1 MAVSWDDRIDEVM
14 NGDAAAG
21 VAYLTPAKGVVI
33 TPMSPLGLR
42 DRERGT
48 LTVTTS
54 LGLWKKVVRLRA
66 DPAIAVAFHAREHG
80 HSSST
85 DFILVQGRA
94 TVPDRPDR
102 QWLESITPQ
111 WERFLGPRETGWR
124 AKVMEVYYWER
135 IAIEIEIER
144 ILRWDNLACF
154 GEPQVFGEPLPVDPP
169 EPQKEPGKGS
179 GPRLDAGKAA
189 EYTQRLPH
197 TLLGWSGSDGL
208 PMLVAARPTGAGPAG
223 VELEVEADNVPP
235 GGRRAGLTAH
245 AFSARM
251 VGQEQ
256 RIYTGWMTSDGGR
269 HATYAPHTLTGNK
282 VPASQLAFDLGA
294 GIVTRIGFRKARK
307 TGVVQY

>member
-66 DPAIAVAFHAREHG
+66 DPAMAVAFHAREHG

-85 DFILVQGRA
+85 DFVLVQGRA
-94 TVPDRPDR
+94 VIHEQPDHE
-102 QWLESITPQ
+102 WLESITPQ

-124 AKVMEVYYWER
+124 AKVMDVYYWER
-135 IAIEIEIER
+135 IAIEMQIER
-144 ILRWDNLACF
+144 ILRWDNLACA
-154 GEPQVFGEPLPVDPP
+154 GAPEVIGAPLPAEPP
-169 EPQKEPGKGS
+169 APQKEPGKGS
-179 GPRLDAGKAA
+179 GPRLDTEKAVKHS
-189 EYTQRLPH
+189 QRLPH
-197 TLLGWSGSDGL
+197 TLLGWRDADGL
-208 PMLVAARPTGAGPAG
+208 PMLVSARATGTGPAG
-223 VELEVEADNVPP
+223 VELEVEAANMPP

-245 AFSARM
+245 AFSPRM

-256 RIYTGWMTSDGGR
+256 RIYTGWMSSDGGNR
-269 HATYAPHTLTGNK
+269 GTYAPHTLAGNK
-282 VPASQLAFDLGA
+282 VPPSQLGFDLGA
-294 GIVTRIGFRKARK
+294 GIVTRIGLRKARK
-307 TGVVQY
+307 NGVVS